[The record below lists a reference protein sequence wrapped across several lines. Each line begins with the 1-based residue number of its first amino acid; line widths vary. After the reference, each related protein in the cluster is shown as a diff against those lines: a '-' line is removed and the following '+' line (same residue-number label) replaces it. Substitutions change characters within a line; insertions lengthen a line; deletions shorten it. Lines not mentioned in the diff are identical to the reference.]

1 MNISTR
7 LLHQI
12 SYRLSRY
19 GQQRFMRASH
29 ALKAAQ
35 LARFQNIMA
44 VVSGSDSGYQRG
56 LTLATSVEEF
66 RQRVPLSDY
75 EDWQN
80 AINRQRSS
88 GEFILTTET
97 CQRYQPTSGST
108 AQIKWIPYTPEF
120 LRELDQAINPWMADL
135 YSRYP
140 AIRKGR
146 HYWSLSWVPGE
157 LRSVANS
164 VNDDLQ
170 LLPWWKRLFM
180 NRTMAVPQAVSL
192 APSSELSLFASL
204 CYLCAARDL
213 TLMSVWSPT
222 FLLSLLEQL
231 GQQRMAV
238 AQVLEQGRWGEQQT
252 SLGHLSAPRN
262 RINAALLRNWNGRI
276 NATITRKLWP
286 ELALISAWDTSSSEP
301 WARQLQQLF
310 SHSDFQGKGLWAT
323 EGVVTIPYG
332 QQYPLALES
341 HFYEFENLANKQI
354 LFSWELEPGMQ
365 VRPVIT
371 TASGLLRYRTKDR
384 LLVDGFINQCP
395 TLRFI
400 SRLSGTDM
408 VGEKMSPQAVLNIF
422 STLTAAL
429 PLQPVSLLAVPAEQG
444 NHRPTY
450 VLLASGGQELQT
462 ETQQRLEALLQE
474 HFHYKLARELGQL
487 NPARV
492 IISDNAMATYT
503 HLRLQCGAVAGNIK
517 VEPLLLCP
525 AASELLNTLPED
537 SPAES
542 GAIA

>member
-29 ALKAAQ
+29 TLKAAQ

-56 LTLATSVEEF
+56 LTLATNVEEF

-88 GEFILTTET
+88 SEFILTTET

-341 HFYEFENLANKQI
+341 HFYEFENLANEQI
-354 LFSWELEPGMQ
+354 LFSWELEAGMQ

-422 STLTAAL
+422 STLTTAL
-429 PLQPVSLLAVPAEQG
+429 PLQPVSLLAVPAEGGKQ
-444 NHRPTY
+444 RPAY
-450 VLLASGGQELQT
+450 VLLASGGQELQAET
-462 ETQQRLEALLQE
+462 EQRLETLLQG
-474 HFHYKLARELGQL
+474 HFHYQLARELGQL
-487 NPARV
+487 DPARV
-492 IISDNAMATYT
+492 ILSDNAITTYT
-503 HLRLQCGAVAGNIK
+503 QLRLRSGAVAGNIK

>member
-56 LTLATSVEEF
+56 LTLATNVEEF

-332 QQYPLALES
+332 
-341 HFYEFENLANKQI
+341 
-354 LFSWELEPGMQ
+354 
-365 VRPVIT
+365 
-371 TASGLLRYRTKDR
+371 
-384 LLVDGFINQCP
+384 
-395 TLRFI
+395 
-400 SRLSGTDM
+400 
-408 VGEKMSPQAVLNIF
+408 
-422 STLTAAL
+422 
-429 PLQPVSLLAVPAEQG
+429 
-444 NHRPTY
+444 
-450 VLLASGGQELQT
+450 
-462 ETQQRLEALLQE
+462 
-474 HFHYKLARELGQL
+474 
-487 NPARV
+487 
-492 IISDNAMATYT
+492 
-503 HLRLQCGAVAGNIK
+503 
-517 VEPLLLCP
+517 
-525 AASELLNTLPED
+525 
-537 SPAES
+537 
-542 GAIA
+542 

>member
-1 MNISTR
+1 MNISVR
-7 LLHQI
+7 LLHHI

-19 GQQRFMRASH
+19 GQQRFIRATH
-29 ALKAAQ
+29 ALKTAQ
-35 LARFQNIMA
+35 EECFQNIMA

-56 LTLATSVEEF
+56 LTLATSIEEF

-88 GEFILTTET
+88 EEFILTTES

-157 LRSVANS
+157 LRSVASS

-192 APSSELSLFASL
+192 APTSELSLFASL

-238 AQVLEQGRWGEQQT
+238 AQVLEQGRWGEQQI

-429 PLQPVSLLAVPAEQG
+429 PLQPVSLLAVPAEHSR
-444 NHRPTY
+444 HRATY
-450 VLLASGGQELQT
+450 VLLASGGQELQA

-503 HLRLQCGAVAGNIK
+503 HLRLQSGAVAGNIK

-525 AASELLNTLPED
+525 AASELLDVIPED
-537 SPAES
+537 NQKKN